1 MTRQSRG
8 AALLLVLW
16 LMVLLIA
23 LVGAFSLTA
32 RTEGMQ
38 GRALVDGVQG
48 DEIARAGLEYA
59 LTRVSQPDPRQQ
71 WRPDGRAYKWTFD
84 DADVEIRI
92 VDEDAKVDLNH
103 ADPPLL
109 VGLFTAVGIERP
121 RAEKLAGAVVD
132 WRDVDQLTQP
142 SGGAEDQDYASA
154 GLDYGAKDAD
164 FESSAELLQVLG
176 FTGDDFR
183 KLAPYVTVFSG
194 RGRPEPAF
202 AAAPVL
208 TAMGMDGK
216 AIVQQREAWD
226 PSSGQ
231 PLPGIPGGESSQAFG
246 SGTYSIE
253 SRARLRGGRI
263 ATLGAVV
270 RTGGSAIPGMAYTP
284 LRWEEGVP
292 SP

>member
-1 MTRQSRG
+1 MTRHSRG

-59 LTRVSQPDPRQQ
+59 LTRVSQADPRQQ
-71 WRPDGRAYKWTFD
+71 WRPDGRAYKWAFEG
-84 DADVEIRI
+84 ADVEIRI

-109 VGLFTAVGIERP
+109 VGLFTAVGIERS

-132 WRDVDQLTQP
+132 WRDADQLTQP

-154 GLDYGAKDAD
+154 GLDYGAKDA
-164 FESSAELLQVLG
+164 
-176 FTGDDFR
+176 
-183 KLAPYVTVFSG
+183 
-194 RGRPEPAF
+194 
-202 AAAPVL
+202 
-208 TAMGMDGK
+208 
-216 AIVQQREAWD
+216 
-226 PSSGQ
+226 
-231 PLPGIPGGESSQAFG
+231 
-246 SGTYSIE
+246 
-253 SRARLRGGRI
+253 
-263 ATLGAVV
+263 
-270 RTGGSAIPGMAYTP
+270 
-284 LRWEEGVP
+284 
-292 SP
+292 